1 MILAIIRIFIYSI
14 LPLLVAGAQIV
25 LDKSTNTRERRL
37 ELFLIYIFS
46 LGVAGSGIAGFISH
60 FFISDIVA
68 EFIGWPAGNPF
79 QLEVAFANLMLGILG
94 LIAAGRRDGFREATV
109 IAVTVFG
116 VGATIVHLMDIAATG
131 NLAPGN
137 TVQNFANLVR
147 PALLIGFLVASRR
160 AERLPGSEA
169 HMTEFEIWRRPRLQ
183 AAGWMTACV
192 ATGFGVG
199 FALNQTLY
207 LTLLGIVVGLVVV
220 WLVISR
226 APVEARQGYSPSS

>member
-1 MILAIIRIFIYSI
+1 MSLAIIRISIYSI
-14 LPLLVAGAQIV
+14 LPLLVAGAQIG
-25 LDKSTNTRERRL
+25 LDKSTNTRERKL
-37 ELFLIYIFS
+37 EVFLIYLFA

-68 EFIGWPAGNPF
+68 ESIGWPTGSPF
-79 QLEVAFANLMLGILG
+79 QLEVAFANLLLGILG

-116 VGATIVHLMDIAATG
+116 VGATIVHLMDIFETG

-137 TVQNFANLVR
+137 TVQNFANLLR
-147 PALLIGFLVASRR
+147 PTLLIYFLVASRR
-160 AERLPGSEA
+160 TERSPDSEVHMAE
-169 HMTEFEIWRRPRLQ
+169 FDIWRGPRLQ
-183 AAGWMTACV
+183 AAGWLTAFV

-207 LTLLGIVVGLVVV
+207 ITLLGIVVGLVVV

-226 APVEARQGYSPSS
+226 APLEARQGYFPSG